1 MREVLMHE
9 LRAHKISADRQAA
22 YLLVMT
28 DSRVPCPHCYARG
41 LLEMLSVAPAGDG
54 AEEAGCAHC
63 KARFSWHARHRRN
76 GAD

>member
-41 LLEMLSVAPAGDG
+41 LLEML
-54 AEEAGCAHC
+54 
-63 KARFSWHARHRRN
+63 
-76 GAD
+76 